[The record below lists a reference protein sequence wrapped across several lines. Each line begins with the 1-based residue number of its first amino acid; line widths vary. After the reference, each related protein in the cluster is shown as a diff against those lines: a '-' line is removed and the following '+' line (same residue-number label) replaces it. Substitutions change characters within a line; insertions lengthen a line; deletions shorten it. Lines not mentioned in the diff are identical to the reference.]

1 MNFIDPGSAKA
12 RRLGAADAQLSQNF
26 PDAEWED
33 ICAYRSRGRFPQA
46 LIRYDELLSVGFLD
60 NPVLTMSMRETS
72 RFNTLAIALHLHD
85 VRDLDDPRSGL
96 TMGMLKS
103 VCQNFGIAS
112 AGRVAEIMN
121 LLIHNRYFART
132 PCTIDKRI
140 ALIAPTER
148 MAPVLYRW
156 DKAYF
161 EMLDVSNSKLHL
173 TADFAADPT
182 LGPRLRRAVGN
193 KRVAGWSS
201 LSAFPDVN
209 MFLERAGG
217 WSLFARCMSMWMNR
231 APEALDAPMVLN
243 LEEFSVES
251 GASRSS
257 LRRLLSEAYQQGLLL
272 SAPRTGHNIVMSDK
286 LISTGA
292 TWLAYLL
299 MTHETLAMA
308 LDKPTPQ

>member
-12 RRLGAADAQLSQNF
+12 QRLSAADAELSQHF
-26 PDAEWED
+26 PASEWDA

-85 VRDLDDPRSGL
+85 VRNADDPRSGL
-96 TMGMLKS
+96 TMGLLKS
-103 VCQNFGIAS
+103 VCEKFGIAS
-112 AGRVAEIMN
+112 AGRVAEIIN

-132 PCTIDKRI
+132 PCTVDKRI
-140 ALIAPTER
+140 TLIAPTER
-148 MAPVLYRW
+148 MVPVLYRW

-161 EMLDVSNSKLHL
+161 EMLDVSNSQLNL
-173 TADFAADPT
+173 TADFIADPT

-231 APEALDAPMVLN
+231 APEALDAPLTLN
-243 LEEFSVES
+243 LEEFAAEA

-257 LRRLLSEAYQQGLLL
+257 LRRLLTEAHQQGLLL
-272 SAPRTGHNIVMSDK
+272 TAPRTGQNIVMSDK
-286 LISTGA
+286 LVSTGA

-299 MTHETLAMA
+299 LTHETLALA
-308 LDKPTPQ
+308 LDKPMPQ